1 MNISH
6 LCFKLKASWVMQ
18 KYYITNTRMMPMHA
32 LITIFFDLEKNHSYV
47 WSIYSPFTFQI
58 EAGGCDKTKST
69 ISIFL
74 IFIFGL
80 NQCCRPLVC
89 FAFLPNTSWSLRG
102 NLLKVLAERSFL
114 KYFLVSN
121 SKSLFV
127 SLKILHKIFYNLC
140 KTNSS
145 SHLHFAKNWISGHF
159 QCKTSHLW

>member
-6 LCFKLKASWVMQ
+6 LCFKSKASWVMQ

-32 LITIFFDLEKNHSYV
+32 LITIFFDPEKNHSYV
-47 WSIYSPFTFQI
+47 KGLLSIH
-58 EAGGCDKTKST
+58 
-69 ISIFL
+69 ISDLNCWMCQNHYIHVFDFL
-74 IFIFGL
+74 FFGL
-80 NQCCRPLVC
+80 NLCWCPLVC

-127 SLKILHKIFYNLC
+127 SLKILHKIFCDLC

-145 SHLHFAKNWISGHF
+145 RNLHSAKKWISGNF
-159 QCKTSHLW
+159 GL